1 LRAVIF
7 ANGLLANPAAEA
19 ARLRPDDWIIAADG
33 GTRHALAAGVT
44 PHVLIGDLDSVSPE
58 GRARLESAGA
68 EVRVYPSR
76 KDETDLELAL
86 RHAVA
91 RACPAGDVD
100 EILVLGA
107 LGGRWDQTLANV
119 LLLAEPAFRACPVR
133 LYDDRQSLFLA
144 PSTFT
149 GAPGDTV
156 SLVPLRGDAHGVTT
170 HGLEYPLA
178 NGTLRL
184 GSTLG
189 ISNVM
194 TAAEAT
200 VTVREGLVLIVHI
213 EGVM

>member
-1 LRAVIF
+1 
-7 ANGLLANPAAEA
+7 
-19 ARLRPDDWIIAADG
+19 
-33 GTRHALAAGVT
+33 
-44 PHVLIGDLDSVSPE
+44 VLIGDLDSVSPDA
-58 GRARLESAGA
+58 RARLQAAGA
-68 EVRVYPSR
+68 EVCVYPSR

-91 RACPAGDVD
+91 RAYPAGDVD

-119 LLLAEPAFRACPVR
+119 LLLAEPAFRTCPVR
-133 LYDDRQSLFLA
+133 LCDDRQALFLA
-144 PSTFT
+144 PAAFA
-149 GAPGDTV
+149 GAPGDIV
-156 SLVPLRGDAHGVTT
+156 SLIPLRGDAHGVTT
-170 HGLEYPLA
+170 HGLEYSLA
-178 NGTLRL
+178 DGTLRH

-194 TAAEAT
+194 TAAEAS